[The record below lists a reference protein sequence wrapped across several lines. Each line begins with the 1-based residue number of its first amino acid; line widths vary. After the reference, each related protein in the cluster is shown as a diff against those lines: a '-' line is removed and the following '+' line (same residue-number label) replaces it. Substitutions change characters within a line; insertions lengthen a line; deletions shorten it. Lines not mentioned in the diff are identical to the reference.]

1 MEELKLDLRGQV
13 CPSTLL
19 QTLKAINKNKKKLK
33 NKSLI
38 IKVLT
43 DNRDAL
49 TTIPE
54 AVEKMGFSVISKKE
68 NSYYIILIKK
78 NDGEYFF

>member
-1 MEELKLDLRGQV
+1 MEELNIDLRGQV

-19 QTLKAINKNKKKLK
+19 QTLKVVNKNKRKLK
-33 NKSLI
+33 NKELV

-54 AVEKMGFSVISKKE
+54 AVEKMGFTIISKKE
-68 NSYYIILIKK
+68 KKYYLITIKK
-78 NDGEYFF
+78 E